1 MRELLGHAIALY
13 AYFVCVAYWI
23 SVPVHDALFWGDLV
37 RIVASSS
44 AFYVLTMFSVAV
56 LREKKKLE
64 AITQDK

>member
-1 MRELLGHAIALY
+1 MLY

-23 SVPVHDALFWGDLV
+23 SVPVHNVLFWGDLI

-56 LREKKKLE
+56 LREKKKHE
-64 AITQDK
+64 AILLSGK